1 MKLFGGRVDQFLS
14 RPDPALSSVLLYG
27 PDEGLVR
34 ERALHLVRTVLAD
47 PKDPF
52 GLSELGAD
60 AVRTDPGL
68 LADEARALCLTGGRR
83 VVRVRQA
90 TDQLSGACRTL
101 LALPRLAALVVIDA
115 GELGAAS
122 SLRRLFEAAPNAASI
137 ACYRD
142 EGRALAGTV
151 HQQLADLGLRAEPD
165 AEAFLVDRLGIDRG
179 ITTNELAKLD
189 LYLAPAEADAT
200 GLRPVTLADVAAVI
214 GDSAALGLDDLV
226 HAAALGQAV
235 ELERTMGRLLAE
247 GQAPVRLLRSLANHF
262 SRLYQMACLVETGE
276 PVDRVVEQAR
286 PPIIMRRRGSFKTEL
301 RRWSVA
307 GLAVRVGRL
316 LEAEIGCKTTGRP
329 AAELCRAAAL
339 AACLAAPE
347 G

>member
-1 MKLFGGRVDQFLS
+1 MKIAGGRVETFLS
-14 RPDPALSSVLLYG
+14 RPDPALASVLLYG

-34 ERALHLVRTVLAD
+34 ERALRLVRAVLAD
-47 PKDPF
+47 PNDPF

-60 AVRTDPGL
+60 AVRADPGL

-90 TDQLSGACRTL
+90 SDQLSAACRTL
-101 LALPRLAALVVIDA
+101 LALPQLAALVVIDA
-115 GELGAAS
+115 GELGSGS
-122 SLRRLFEAAPNAASI
+122 SLRRLFEATPNAACI

-142 EGRALAGTV
+142 EGQALAGTV
-151 HQQLADLGLRAEPD
+151 HQQLAALGLQAEPD
-165 AEAFLVDRLGIDRG
+165 AEAYLVDRLGVDRG

-189 LYLAPAEADAT
+189 LYLAPEQPGA
-200 GLRPVTLADVAAVI
+200 GGPRPVTLADVAAVI

-226 HAAALGQAV
+226 HAAALGQAAA
-235 ELERTMGRLLAE
+235 LERTMGRLLAE
-247 GQAPVRLLRSLANHF
+247 GQSPVRLLRSLANHF
-262 SRLYQMACLVETGE
+262 GRLYQMACLVEAGE
-276 PVDRVVEQAR
+276 PVERVVEAAR

-307 GLAVRVGRL
+307 ALAVRVGRL

-339 AACLAAPE
+339 AACLATA
-347 G
+347 GG